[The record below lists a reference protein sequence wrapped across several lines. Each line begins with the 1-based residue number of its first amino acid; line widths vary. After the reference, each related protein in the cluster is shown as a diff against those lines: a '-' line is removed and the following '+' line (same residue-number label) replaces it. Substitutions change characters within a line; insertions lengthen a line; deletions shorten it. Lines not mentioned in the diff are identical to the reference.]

1 MHTMKI
7 KAYLGYITLSLS
19 IGLNLSACR
28 SNAEIK
34 SSDSSPMVNSCH
46 SDHISQNKS
55 NDIKNLFNASH
66 HQAVFMTYDGQAFH
80 CYGNALERAEQA
92 YVPASTFKILNA
104 LIGLQHQKVTTDEVF
119 KWNGER
125 RLFSSWQK
133 DMNLSE
139 AMQLSAVPV
148 YQSLARRI
156 GLQRM
161 QQELERLEYGNQ
173 YLGDHV
179 DQFWLKGPLK
189 ITPKQQ
195 VRFIYD
201 LATQQLAFDA
211 TVQQQVQQMLLVE
224 SRAGITL
231 YAKSGWAMDVNP
243 QVGWYVGWVKKYNGE
258 IVAFALNLDMYEN
271 SDVAERQNLSL
282 DVLDKLGIFHYLK

>member
-1 MHTMKI
+1 
-7 KAYLGYITLSLS
+7 
-19 IGLNLSACR
+19 
-28 SNAEIK
+28 
-34 SSDSSPMVNSCH
+34 
-46 SDHISQNKS
+46 
-55 NDIKNLFNASH
+55 
-66 HQAVFMTYDGQAFH
+66 
-80 CYGNALERAEQA
+80 
-92 YVPASTFKILNA
+92 
-104 LIGLQHQKVTTDEVF
+104 
-119 KWNGER
+119 
-125 RLFSSWQK
+125 
-133 DMNLSE
+133 MNLSE

-156 GLQRM
+156 GLRRM

-173 YLGDHV
+173 YIGDQV

-258 IVAFALNLDMYEN
+258 IVAFALNLDMYAN